1 MKNVFFFFFKEWV
14 CTEGALVNY
23 GHVGLRQA
31 LSPLAKPFPK
41 NIFVKIFIKVNGLMM
56 LS

>member
-1 MKNVFFFFFKEWV
+1 MKNVFFFFFKGLV

-41 NIFVKIFIKVNGLMM
+41 TYL
-56 LS
+56 